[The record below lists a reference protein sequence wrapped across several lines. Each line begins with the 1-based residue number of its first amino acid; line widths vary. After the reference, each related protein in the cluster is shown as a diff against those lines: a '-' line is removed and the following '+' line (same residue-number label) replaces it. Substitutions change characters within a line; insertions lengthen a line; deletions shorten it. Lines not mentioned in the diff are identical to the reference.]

1 MILIFI
7 THFIVEFQCFVW
19 YNQKIIKSISTYRS
33 GDMENL
39 KYLRLLAKEFPNIQA
54 TATEIINLKAICN
67 LPKGT
72 EHFIS
77 DIHGE
82 YEPFLHMLRSASGE
96 IRRKIDLTFSGTLSE
111 SERRTLATLIYY
123 PKEKLELIKRE
134 RADIENW
141 YRQVLS
147 WLIEVCKAVS
157 AKYTRSKVR
166 KALPADFAYIID
178 ELLHADSGEHKE
190 NYYTQIISSIIDLG
204 RADAFIIAI
213 SNVIQRL
220 AIDHLHVLGDI
231 YDRGP
236 RADIIMDEL
245 CKYHSVDVQWGNHDI
260 VWMGAAAGSEICV
273 ANALRIALRYNGFD
287 MIEAGYGIN
296 LRELIDFAS
305 AAYSDD
311 DFDIFKPSSDYG
323 TTGTPVEPRLAAKM
337 HKAVSVIQFKL
348 EGQLALRNPSLG
360 LQHRRLLEKINFDD
374 YTIEIDGVIHP
385 LRSKDFPTVNPA
397 DPYGLS
403 DEESALIKNLTY
415 SFRHN
420 PLLHKHVNFLFEKGS
435 IYLEYNGNLLFHGC
449 VPLTKEGEIA
459 SVELFGK
466 TMKGKEYFDFCDDM
480 TRKAF
485 CLDDGSAE
493 KQDALDFIWYL
504 WCGEK
509 SPLFGKSRMTTFERY
524 YVADKTTHKEVKN
537 SYFNLLDRVDVAE
550 KILAEFGIDPEIG
563 HVINGHVPVKV
574 KKNEN
579 PVKAG
584 GKLIVIDGGIAKP
597 YQKETGIAGYTL
609 IFNSHTLT
617 LCAHNA
623 FESVEKAIE
632 NEIDLNS
639 ERRNVGELK
648 ARKLVGDTNIGK
660 MLKEQIAVLTDLL
673 EAYKNDRI

>member
-1 MILIFI
+1 
-7 THFIVEFQCFVW
+7 
-19 YNQKIIKSISTYRS
+19 
-33 GDMENL
+33 MENL
-39 KYLRLLAKEFPNIQA
+39 KYLRLLAKEFPGVQA
-54 TATEIINLKAICN
+54 AATEIINLRAICN

-72 EHFIS
+72 EHFVS

-96 IRRKIDLTFSGTLSE
+96 IRRKIDNTLSATLSE

-123 PKEKLELIKRE
+123 PQEKLELIKSE
-134 RADIENW
+134 RADIEGW
-141 YRQVLS
+141 YSQVLV

-166 KALPADFAYIID
+166 KALPNDFAYIID
-178 ELLHADSGEHKE
+178 ELLHADFGEHKE
-190 NYYTQIISSIIDLG
+190 NYYNQIISSIIELG

-213 SNVIQRL
+213 SKVIQRL

-245 CKYHSVDVQWGNHDI
+245 CNYHSVDIQWGNHDI

-287 MIEAGYGIN
+287 MIEVGYGIN
-296 LRELIDFAS
+296 LRELLDFATDT
-305 AAYSDD
+305 YSDD
-311 DFDIFKPSSDYG
+311 DYDIFKPSSDYG
-323 TTGTPVEPRLAAKM
+323 SAVTPVDPHIAAKM

-348 EGQLALRNPSLG
+348 EGQLAMRNPSLG
-360 LQHRRLLEKINFDD
+360 LEHRRCLEKIDYKN

-385 LRSKDFPTVNPA
+385 LKSKDFPTINPEN
-397 DPYGLS
+397 PYELS
-403 DEESALIKNLTY
+403 DKEAQVIAHLTNA
-415 SFRHN
+415 FRHN
-420 PLLHKHVNFLFEKGS
+420 PLLHKHMTFLFEKGG
-435 IYLEYNGNLLFHGC
+435 IYLEYNDNLLFHGC
-449 VPLTKEGEIA
+449 VPLTTEGEIA
-459 SVELFGK
+459 SVEIFGR
-466 TMKGKEYFDFCDDM
+466 TMRGKEYFDFCDEM

-485 CLDDGSAE
+485 YLDDESKE
-493 KQDALDFIWYL
+493 KQDALDFMWYL

-524 YVADKTTHKEVKN
+524 FVADKTTHEEVKN
-537 SYFNLLDRVDVAE
+537 KYFKSLDSVELAE
-550 KILAEFGIDPEIG
+550 KILTEFGIDPEIG
-563 HVINGHVPVKV
+563 HIINGHVPVKV
-574 KKNEN
+574 KKNED

-623 FESVEKAIE
+623 FESVEKAIT

-660 MLKEQIAVLTDLL
+660 TLKEQIAVLTELL
-673 EAYKNDRI
+673 EAYKTGAIKSN

>member
-1 MILIFI
+1 
-7 THFIVEFQCFVW
+7 
-19 YNQKIIKSISTYRS
+19 
-33 GDMENL
+33 MENL
-39 KYLRLLAKEFPNIQA
+39 KYLRLLAKEYPSIQA
-54 TATEIINLKAICN
+54 TATEIINLRAICN

-72 EHFIS
+72 EHFVS

-96 IRRKIDLTFSGTLSE
+96 IRRKIDNTLSSTLSE

-123 PKEKLELIKRE
+123 PQEKLQLIKSERE
-134 RADIENW
+134 DINGW

-147 WLIEVCKAVS
+147 WLIEVCRAVS

-178 ELLHADSGEHKE
+178 ELLHADNGEHKE
-190 NYYTQIISSIIDLG
+190 NYYSQIISSIIDLD

-213 SNVIQRL
+213 SKVIQRL

-245 CKYHSVDVQWGNHDI
+245 CNYHSVDIQWGNHDI

-287 MIEAGYGIN
+287 MIEVGYGIN
-296 LRELIDFAS
+296 LRELLDFAT
-305 AAYSDD
+305 ATYSDD
-311 DFDIFKPSSDYG
+311 DYDIFKPSSDYG
-323 TTGTPVEPRLAAKM
+323 CTATPVDPHIAAKM
-337 HKAVSVIQFKL
+337 HKAVSIIQFKL
-348 EGQLALRNPSLG
+348 EGQLAMRNPSLG
-360 LQHRRLLEKINFDD
+360 LEHRRCLEKIDYKN
-374 YTIEIDGVIHP
+374 YTIEIDGEIHP
-385 LRSKDFPTVNPA
+385 LKSRDFPTINPEN
-397 DPYGLS
+397 PYELS
-403 DEESALIKNLTY
+403 EKEAEIIAHLTY
-415 SFRHN
+415 AFRHN
-420 PLLHKHVNFLFEKGS
+420 ALLHKHMMLLFEKGG

-449 VPLTKEGEIA
+449 VPLTDEGEIA
-459 SVELFGK
+459 SVEVFGR
-466 TMKGKEYFDFCDDM
+466 TLRGKEYFDFCDEM

-485 CLDDGSAE
+485 FLDEDSQE
-493 KQDALDFIWYL
+493 KQNALDFMWYL

-524 YVADKTTHKEVKN
+524 FVADKKTHEEVKN
-537 SYFNLLDRVDVAE
+537 KYFKSLDSVELAE
-550 KILAEFGIDPEIG
+550 KILKEFGIDPEVG
-563 HVINGHVPVKV
+563 HIINGHVPVKV
-574 KKNEN
+574 KKNED

-584 GKLIVIDGGIAKP
+584 GKLLVIDGGIAKP

-617 LCAHNA
+617 LCAHES
-623 FESVEKAIE
+623 FESVQAAIT

-639 ERRNVGELK
+639 LRRNVGELK
-648 ARKLVGDTNIGK
+648 TRKLVGDTNIGV
-660 MLKEQIAVLTDLL
+660 MLKERIETLTELL
-673 EAYKNDRI
+673 EAYKTGAIKSN